1 MRRRPA
7 RTRSSGLVRIMVNQ
21 QSLLLRSLEHL
32 TIAQSCRPKRQGR
45 LITLRPSMPP
55 FSRRPIRQPRI
66 QRTTPLAP
74 RSRSNSR
81 KRTVR
86 RPHNR
91 TSSRKR
97 PVRRPRNRTRSRK
110 RTVRRPRSR
119 ILGRSPVGMSL
130 LSGHRLL
137 RRASGRSPS
146 TPLLLQKRGLRRSNN
161 TRSPRRRSR
170 KSRSRKRRSNRRKS
184 QKKTRSRRSNDRAFV
199 GIKLGCNSLGIL
211 SFHGVPSFTPP
222 SPRSTGDGGVA
233 IMAAKLAEVDDRILA
248 RMEEA
253 AALRAGS
260 IIARGSKDK
269 PQTGRM
275 QFDCGYLSPYFI
287 TDPERMQV
295 AFENVYI
302 LIHEKKI
309 SFKMDLLPLLAQITK
324 CGKPLLIIA
333 EEVEGEALATLVV
346 NKLRGSLQV
355 AAVKAPGLGDQRKSM
370 LHDIARH
377 LFALMRS
384 TVHECQFRNLF
395 RIAQF

>member
-74 RSRSNSR
+74 RSR
-81 KRTVR
+81 TG
-86 RPHNR
+86 
-91 TSSRKR
+91 SRKR
-97 PVRRPRNRTRSRK
+97 PVRR
-110 RTVRRPRSR
+110 RPSR

-130 LSGHRLL
+130 LSSHRLL

-161 TRSPRRRSR
+161 TRSPRSRSR
-170 KSRSRKRRSNRRKS
+170 KS
-184 QKKTRSRRSNDRAFV
+184 RSRRSNDRAFV

-233 IMAAKLAEVDDRILA
+233 IMAAKLAAVDDRILA

-260 IIARGSKDK
+260 IIARGAKDK

-287 TDPERMQV
+287 TDPELMEV
-295 AFENVYI
+295 VFENVYVVI
-302 LIHEKKI
+302 QEKKI
-309 SFKMDLLPLLAQITK
+309 SFKMDLLPLLEQIT
-324 CGKPLLIIA
+324 
-333 EEVEGEALATLVV
+333 
-346 NKLRGSLQV
+346 
-355 AAVKAPGLGDQRKSM
+355 
-370 LHDIARH
+370 
-377 LFALMRS
+377 
-384 TVHECQFRNLF
+384 
-395 RIAQF
+395 